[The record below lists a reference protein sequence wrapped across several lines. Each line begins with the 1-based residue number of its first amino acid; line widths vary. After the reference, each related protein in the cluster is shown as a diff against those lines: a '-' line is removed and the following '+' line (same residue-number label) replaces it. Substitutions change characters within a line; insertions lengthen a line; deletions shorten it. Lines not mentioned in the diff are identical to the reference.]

1 MNGRWRRLVLGPL
14 VALGAATLVPST
26 SAVAA
31 EPVWRPGTPPLVTP
45 WTDDVSPSN
54 ALPEYPRPQLTRGA
68 WQNLN
73 GVWEFAAASAGEP
86 APVGRA
92 LPERILVPYPVESA
106 LSGIQRHED
115 AMWYRRTVDVP
126 AAWRSQRV
134 MLNFGAVDYRATVW
148 VNGVRVGAHSGG
160 YDSWSLDI
168 TSALVRGGPQEIL
181 VRVEDPTD
189 AGEQP
194 VGKQRTD
201 PGGIFYTPSS
211 GIWQT
216 VWMEPVAASHVERLD
231 LTPNLRASTVRVN
244 VRTTAPASA
253 QRVRVSAYAGGRK
266 VGEILGAPN
275 TNLAL
280 PVPNPR
286 LWSPDDPFLY
296 DLKVTLLSGTRTL
309 DSVGSY
315 VGMRSIAVA
324 RGPDGRP
331 RTVLNGR
338 FLFQMGTLDQGF
350 WPDGI
355 YTAPT
360 DEALRFDLEQQ
371 KRLGFNTVRKHI
383 KVEPAR
389 WYYWTDRLGLM
400 VWQDMPSTKIDWP
413 ENGGQPTTTARANF
427 ERELRRIVTQ
437 LRSVTSIVTWVPFN
451 EGWGDYE
458 VARIAGLVKGLD
470 PSRLVDAESGVNCC
484 LSEPDSGAGDLYDD
498 HTYVGP
504 GTPQPFDDRAVV
516 DGEYGGLGLRV
527 PGHEWS
533 PGNGFAYETEP
544 DAATLTRRYEELSA
558 RVRLAEQR
566 CGLSAAIYTQPTD
579 VENEINGLWTYDRQ
593 VLKPDPARVTAANR
607 AVIDASGSVGT
618 TPPPPVPPGTPGL
631 TGVGYWPLDEGSGT
645 VAQDA
650 AGDHDAT
657 LVGGP
662 QWTAGRSG
670 SAVRFGGAGQY
681 ADTGASILDTT
692 GSFSVSAWVRLDS
705 AGGAFATAVSQ
716 DGDRASAFFLQYSG
730 ADGRFAFSTVSGR
743 ALAPTPPQVGRWYHL
758 VGVRDA
764 AAGQLRLYVDGALAG
779 TRTQCLLDPG
789 TGNTVIGRGRYDG
802 QQVDFWRGAV
812 DEVHVYDRALS
823 DAEVAQLA
831 TAP

>member
-1 MNGRWRRLVLGPL
+1 MKWIGTVLVGAL
-14 VALGAATLVPST
+14 VAAAFPGTA
-26 SAVAA
+26 SAD
-31 EPVWRPGTPPLVTP
+31 PVWTPGTPPLVTP
-45 WTDDVSPSN
+45 WTAQVSPTN
-54 ALPEYPRPQLTRGA
+54 ALPDYPRPQLTRTK

-73 GVWEFAAASAGEP
+73 GVWEFSASDTRPSAF
-86 APVGRA
+86 
-92 LPERILVPYPVESA
+92 PERILVPYPVESA

-115 AMWYRRTVDVP
+115 RMWYRRTFTVP
-126 AAWRSQRV
+126 AGWDGQRLL
-134 MLNFGAVDYRATVW
+134 LNFGAVDYKATVW
-148 VNGVRVGAHSGG
+148 VNGVRVGAHAGG
-160 YDSWSLDI
+160 YDAWSLDI
-168 TSALVRGGPQEIL
+168 TSALRRSGPQEVL
-181 VRVEDPTD
+181 VGVEDPTD

-194 VGKQRTD
+194 VGKQRND

-216 VWMEPVAASHVERLD
+216 VWLEPVRASHVDRLD
-231 LTPNLRASTVRVN
+231 ITPNLRNSTLRVN
-244 VRTTAPASA
+244 VRTVAPGPG
-253 QRVRVSAYAGGRK
+253 QQVRVQAYAGTRL
-266 VGEILGAPN
+266 VGSVLGAPN
-275 TNLAL
+275 TNLAV
-280 PVPNPR
+280 PVPNPH
-286 LWSPDDPFLY
+286 LWSPADPYLY
-296 DLKVTLLSGTRTL
+296 SLKVTLLSSGRAV
-309 DSVGSY
+309 DQVGSY
-315 VGMRSIAVA
+315 AGMRSIAVA
-324 RGPDGRP
+324 RGPDGKP

-360 DEALRFDLEQQ
+360 DAALRFDLEQQ

-389 WYYWTDRLGLM
+389 WYYWADRLGLM
-400 VWQDMPSTKIDWP
+400 VWQDIPSMKIDWP

-427 ERELRRIVTQ
+427 ERELRQIVTQ
-437 LRSVTSIVTWVPFN
+437 LRSTTSVVTWVPFN

-458 VARIAGLVKGLD
+458 VGRIAGLVKQLD

-484 LSEPDSGAGDLYDD
+484 ASEPDSGAGDLYDD

-504 GTPQPFDDRAVV
+504 GTPTPVDDRAVV

-544 DAATLTRRYEELSA
+544 DAATLTRRYTQLSA
-558 RVRLAEQR
+558 SVLAAEQR

-593 VLKPDPARVTAANR
+593 VLKPAPDAIAAANR
-607 AVIDASGSVGT
+607 SVIEASGSVGT
-618 TPPPPVPPGTPGL
+618 TPAPPVPPGTPGL
-631 TGVGYWPLDEGSGT
+631 TGVGYWPFDEGTGT
-645 VAQDA
+645 VAADA
-650 AGDHDAT
+650 ADGHDAT
-657 LVGGP
+657 LVGGAT
-662 QWTAGRSG
+662 WTAGQSG
-670 SAVRFGGAGQY
+670 SAVALDGTGY

-716 DGDRASAFFLQYSG
+716 DGPANSAFFLQYSG

-743 ALAPTPPQVGRWYHL
+743 ALAPTAPEVGRWYHL

-764 AAGQLRLYVDGALAG
+764 VAGQLKLYVDGQLAG
-779 TRTQCLLDPG
+779 TRAQCLLEPG
-789 TGNTVIGRGRYDG
+789 PGHTVIGRGKYG
-802 QQVDFWRGAV
+802 GAPVDYWRGAV

-823 DAEVAQLA
+823 ATEVAQLA
-831 TAP
+831 AAG